1 VFLEILR
8 RFNTSDRPASD
19 RKGSNYAP
27 TQFAEEKEAKAAKL
41 GSLQIRAAMLRLLD
55 DGRIRPRDQR
65 QGWQRVHT
73 LAPA

>member
-19 RKGSNYAP
+19 RKDAP